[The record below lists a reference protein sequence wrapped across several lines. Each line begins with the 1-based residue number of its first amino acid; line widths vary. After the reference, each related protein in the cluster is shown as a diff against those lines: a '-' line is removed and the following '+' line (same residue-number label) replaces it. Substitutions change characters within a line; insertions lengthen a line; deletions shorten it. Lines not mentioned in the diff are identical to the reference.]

1 MKKRRNRSVAVGL
14 IALFVSVAM
23 FAVTILARYA
33 FQNTEQYSVGWI
45 KYFTYFPNSL
55 VALIPI
61 GLLVIAFFV
70 MLYEASCTISYLR
83 ADPSHKSV
91 QEMLEIIDYDFK
103 QKRAFLY
110 GAIVIAALYA
120 VMQVITF
127 IWGPGFRVSISPE
140 ESEGKKQYHMIKGG
154 SALWTQ
160 WKLLRRHYRRICQRK
175 NGSGNQQQLFRR
187 RSRSKD
193 ERGIWVHYKLFR
205 QVGRNS
211 RLCKQLCHFRL
222 CHRLQP
228 HHKRQKNEKTSGH
241 RKHCC
246 AKEQGF

>member
-140 ESEGKKQYHMIKGG
+140 ESEGQKTVSYDQRRFCVMDAMEAAAAALSENLPAEERERKSTIAFPSAKQKQRRKGNLG
-154 SALWTQ
+154 SLQALP
-160 WKLLRRHYRRICQRK
+160 
-175 NGSGNQQQLFRR
+175 SGWA
-187 RSRSKD
+187 
-193 ERGIWVHYKLFR
+193 E
-205 QVGRNS
+205 
-211 RLCKQLCHFRL
+211 
-222 CHRLQP
+222 
-228 HHKRQKNEKTSGH
+228 
-241 RKHCC
+241 
-246 AKEQGF
+246 